1 MWFVLCLA
9 VGRPALAQDVIS
21 ISGTV
26 TTRADGLSVPGAVV
40 SVVGSNASASTDA
53 SGRYMLQLPRAAVRE
68 GRIRVKVDVPGLPS
82 TVSDVVVDSAS
93 LTVDV
98 ALSPAFTEQV
108 TVGSRAAG
116 ADAEKAVPM
125 DVITRDQIA
134 SSGYTETSQVIQTA
148 PIRCDQRRCVAWD
161 RIKCWCWSTAS
172 GAIRARS
179 CT

>member
-1 MWFVLCLA
+1 MKSVLWLVLCLA

-40 SVVGSNASASTDA
+40 SVVGSSASASTDA

-68 GRIRVKVDVPGLPS
+68 GRIRVKVDAPGLPS

-98 ALSPAFTEQV
+98 ALSPAFTEHV
-108 TVGSRAAG
+108 TVGLPRG
-116 ADAEKAVPM
+116 
-125 DVITRDQIA
+125 
-134 SSGYTETSQVIQTA
+134 
-148 PIRCDQRRCVAWD
+148 RR
-161 RIKCWCWSTAS
+161 
-172 GAIRARS
+172 
-179 CT
+179 